1 MKILKTLL
9 PLIIVMITCN
19 IAKPYRVTNFFINHD
34 AVSDIRQQRV
44 AVLEFENQTRI
55 YNGGIG
61 LADEF
66 SIQVGKLGTFD
77 LVERER
83 IQELL
88 KEKDIDPKRLDP
100 TTAVKI
106 GKLLGAHG
114 VFLGTVRAYQPNK
127 VGLSVRLVSV
137 ETGRQIWEAGDTV
150 YGNDDRIQ
158 VVVDQADRYRLTRD
172 KDFLAQILCK
182 LLLETLK

>member
-9 PLIIVMITCN
+9 PLIIVMLACTP
-19 IAKPYRVTNFFINHD
+19 AQPYRVTNFFINHD
-34 AVSDIRQQRV
+34 AVSDISQQRI

-55 YNGGIG
+55 YSAGIG

-66 SIQVGKLGTFD
+66 SIQLGKLGSFD

-88 KEKDIDPKRLDP
+88 KEQDIDPKRLDP
-100 TTAVKI
+100 ATAVKI

-114 VFLGTVRAYQPNK
+114 VLLGTVRAYQPNK
-127 VGLSVRLVSV
+127 VGLSVRLVSI

-158 VVVDQADRYRLTRD
+158 VLVEKADRYRLIRD
-172 KDFLAQILCK
+172 KDFLAHILCK